1 MIPKLKYVA
10 ASFLIAMLALGN
22 MSMALAG
29 GLESSPS
36 DDLSKQIQ
44 ALKDQ
49 VNNLSS
55 TVNELKSE
63 NTSVKARSK
72 EMESEMATM
81 KGLTPGTEISKSMES
96 RVASLEEKVGT
107 IKVSGSLTGILQASQ
122 NREKNTSIRGL
133 ENRNPDSGTV
143 LNRFGQNSGDQII
156 GAGSF
161 DLYLES
167 KILDNT
173 RIYANLEANSANEV
187 FQPSQSLPN
196 GNPTFSTHLNSNN
209 IDVLNVLEL
218 YVESQFYDKRLTTT
232 VGKIDLTNYFDGNK
246 VAWDEHRQFL
256 AGAFLDNTT
265 FASVVPYNTIGARG
279 SLDIGWG
286 LTFQAAVVS
295 QDDSGQKL
303 FNEMF
308 GIMELDYQTFWFFN
322 KEGNYRAYG
331 YVKDVNTVN
340 ARGLLTGKSENA
352 LGGGISLDQK
362 ITDKA
367 TVFYRAGY
375 NDDQLALNQSTQ
387 IAPFAAATSSMSGGG
402 QYVGLL
408 PNRPDDVTGVAAAWI
423 NPSNPITTWSNGQS
437 VQLLPQRD
445 FNEWILE
452 FYYNYQ
458 VAKNFHVS
466 PVLQFLQH
474 PNGDDDENVTAI
486 FGGRAFLEF

>member
-1 MIPKLKYVA
+1 MIPKLKYVV
-10 ASFLIAMLALGN
+10 STFLVAMLAMGN

-29 GLESSPS
+29 GLESSSS
-36 DDLSKQIQ
+36 DDVSKQLD
-44 ALKDQ
+44 ALKEQ
-49 VNNLSS
+49 VNSLSN
-55 TVNELKSE
+55 TVSELKSE

-72 EMESEMATM
+72 EMESELATM
-81 KGLTPGTEISKSMES
+81 KGLQPGTEIAKSMEN
-96 RVASLEEKVGT
+96 RVASLEDKVGT
-107 IKVSGSLTGILQASQ
+107 IKISGSLTAITQASA
-122 NREKNTSIRGL
+122 NRHINTSIQGNDLRD
-133 ENRNPDSGTV
+133 PDGGTV
-143 LNRFGQNSGDQII
+143 YNHFGQNSSDQIM

-173 RIYANLEANSANEV
+173 RVYANLEANSANEV
-187 FQPSQSLPN
+187 FQPTMSLPN

-209 IDVLNVLEL
+209 VDVLNVLEL
-218 YVESQFYDKRLTTT
+218 YVESQFYDKRLTAT

-265 FASVVPYNTIGARG
+265 FASTVPYNTIGARG

-286 LTFQAAVVS
+286 LTFQAAVAS

-303 FNEMF
+303 FNEMY
-308 GIMELDYQTFWFFN
+308 GIIELDYQTFFFFN
-322 KEGNYRAYG
+322 KEGNYRTYG
-331 YVKDVNTVN
+331 YVKNVNTVD
-340 ARGLLTGKSENA
+340 ARGVLTGDNQNA

-367 TVFYRAGY
+367 TLFYRFGY
-375 NDDQLALNQSTQ
+375 NDDQLAMSQSTQ

-423 NPSNPITTWSNGQS
+423 NPSDPITSNFGQS
-437 VQLLPQRD
+437 IQTLPQRD
-445 FNEWILE
+445 FDEWILE

-466 PVLQFLQH
+466 PVLQFMQH